1 VTEPDTQGF
10 FPLDAL
16 VDKATVDNG
25 FDRRPERHGDISR
38 FRSTHHFGEVLVDLS
53 GKPDGIRV
61 WVGRRVFSVQLL
73 DVSDVEL
80 VELPASCPWAGS
92 APVPGSLVSLR
103 VAGVRVC
110 LAKVQPQ
117 FASVFSSV
125 AIRIIFSAV
134 PVRISKSLLSLRNRP
149 SQAKLRSTTQ
159 GFERTAHPSL
169 ILVEMCKTSPS
180 VSSTNFTAVPG

>member
-149 SQAKLRSTTQ
+149 SQAKVRSTTQ
-159 GFERTAHPSL
+159 RFGRTAHPSL
-169 ILVEMCKTSPS
+169 ILVEKCNTSPS
-180 VSSTNFTAVPG
+180 VSSTNFTAVPR